1 MDRISK
7 LAVCIV
13 AVCLGAPLCAQADI
27 YRYVD
32 ENGTVHFSN
41 IPNDARFRLYMTTNK
56 EPDAV
61 SNTVTSRIVHSYPK
75 AARSRYHAH
84 IVAAARTYQ
93 LEPALLHAVISA
105 ESGYNPLA
113 RSSKG
118 ARGLMQLMPATAA
131 LLHVEDPFDPE
142 QNVQAGAAFLKQLL
156 GRYKGDLRLALVAYN
171 AGTLRAD
178 QPADVPYPLETQGYL
193 ASIFAQLGMS
203 QPQML
208 PDIFETLPT
217 APAPTV
223 EMVPEPAET
232 PAPEPEKKLEQG
244 DSPPTEKS
252 SRPAAVPPAA

>member
-1 MDRISK
+1 LDRISK

-93 LEPALLHAVISA
+93 LEPALIHAVISA

-113 RSSKG
+113 RSAKG
-118 ARGLMQLMPATAA
+118 ARGLMQLMPATARRYG
-131 LLHVEDPFDPE
+131 VENPLDPE
-142 QNVQAGAAFLKQLL
+142 QNIYGGAAYLHDLL
-156 GRYKGDLRLALVAYN
+156 ALFGNDVRLALAAYN
-171 AGTLRAD
+171 AGEGTVMEYGNRIPPYRETA
-178 QPADVPYPLETQGYL
+178 QYVPKVLNYYKKYK
-193 ASIFAQLGMS
+193 QLM
-203 QPQML
+203 
-208 PDIFETLPT
+208 
-217 APAPTV
+217 
-223 EMVPEPAET
+223 
-232 PAPEPEKKLEQG
+232 
-244 DSPPTEKS
+244 
-252 SRPAAVPPAA
+252 